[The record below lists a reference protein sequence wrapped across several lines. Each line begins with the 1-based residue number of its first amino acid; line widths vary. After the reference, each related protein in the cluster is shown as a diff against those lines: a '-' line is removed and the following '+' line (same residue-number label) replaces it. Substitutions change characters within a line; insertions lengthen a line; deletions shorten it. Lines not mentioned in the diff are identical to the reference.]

1 MGSTR
6 SHPLP
11 TGIFVEM
18 KPPSS
23 EFDDWTG
30 EDFENEIKRLRER
43 IRELES
49 KKVARKEDEDD
60 EVRVMTEE
68 EVLNDPELTQSAAI
82 RHADKIRAHF
92 C

>member
-30 EDFENEIKRLRER
+30 EDFENEIKETSETCQRTR
-43 IRELES
+43 S
-49 KKVARKEDEDD
+49 
-60 EVRVMTEE
+60 
-68 EVLNDPELTQSAAI
+68 
-82 RHADKIRAHF
+82 
-92 C
+92 